1 MKTNFVII
9 TSFISLFAFSS
20 LIGCDNGANT
30 ATICKNNPEICADL
44 HRDSWCRF
52 EKGDLIRK
60 RYLLKQT
67 PNPTGKQIYKHL
79 LNLEKY
85 NQCIELASGVQHI
98 LHPERTNDRMRA
110 YGLSAQSLAEL
121 QATTKGSDDL
131 YLSFYHWTR
140 FSDEAAQSRVLDAE
154 LNGQI
159 DEIFILAQL
168 AAYYQKF
175 DAVKAKTL
183 YLSVLDNATQQEFNP
198 DWLLGLSSIYYQ
210 QGHFELTYILSKAN
224 TLMSDSKASTVDMLA
239 LINNDTQLQKFLDS
253 QAEELVDLIESGEFK
268 QSQLRLKLVN

>member
-1 MKTNFVII
+1 MEPILKTNFVII

-20 LIGCDNGANT
+20 LIGCDYGANT
-30 ATICKNNPEICADL
+30 TTICKNNPEICADL

-67 PNPTGKQIYKHL
+67 ESPTGKQIYKHL

-110 YGLSAQSLAEL
+110 FGLSSQSLAEL
-121 QATTKGSDDL
+121 QATTKPSKDL

-140 FSDEAAQSRVLDAE
+140 FSDQQAQQRVLNAEAA
-154 LNGQI
+154 G
-159 DEIFILAQL
+159 EITETFILAQL
-168 AAYYQKF
+168 ASYYQKSDLEKRSCF
-175 DAVKAKTL
+175 IFLYWIMRQKKSLIPIGYWVCRVSIINKAT
-183 YLSVLDNATQQEFNP
+183 SNSP
-198 DWLLGLSSIYYQ
+198 IYCQ
-210 QGHFELTYILSKAN
+210 RQTP
-224 TLMSDSKASTVDMLA
+224 
-239 LINNDTQLQKFLDS
+239 
-253 QAEELVDLIESGEFK
+253 
-268 QSQLRLKLVN
+268 

>member
-20 LIGCDNGANT
+20 LIGCDYGANT
-30 ATICKNNPEICADL
+30 TTICKNNPEICADL

-67 PNPTGKQIYKHL
+67 ESPTGKQIYKHL

-110 YGLSAQSLAEL
+110 FGLSSQSLAEL
-121 QATTKGSDDL
+121 QATTKPSKDL

-140 FSDEAAQSRVLDAE
+140 FSDQQAQQRVLNAEAA
-154 LNGQI
+154 G
-159 DEIFILAQL
+159 EITETFILAQL
-168 AAYYQKF
+168 ASYYQKS
-175 DAVKAKTL
+175 DLEKAKLL
-183 YLSVLDNATQQEFNP
+183 YLSVLDNASEEEFDP

-224 TLMSDSKASTVDMLA
+224 TLMSDSKASDQDMLA
-239 LINNDTQLQKFLDS
+239 LINGDVQLQSFLDS
-253 QAEELVDLIESGEFK
+253 QADELVDLIESGDFK
-268 QSQLRLKLVN
+268 QSQLRLKFVN